1 MHCFWTNTVSAVK
14 AEDVLS
20 LEKVFKN
27 TQELLEKL
35 KAAGFVLNRALQL
48 FLEDLGSLMYYL
60 SGKDI
65 TICLSFY
72 SSQYFNVKWFTK
84 YGEMATPI

>member
-1 MHCFWTNTVSAVK
+1 MRV
-14 AEDVLS
+14 EDVLS

-27 TQELLEKL
+27 TLELLEKL
-35 KAAGFVLNRALQL
+35 EAAGFILNWTLYF

-65 TICLSFY
+65 TTGLSFY
-72 SSQYFNVKWFTK
+72 SFGYFDIKSFTE